1 MRRAAV
7 LGAGSWGTT
16 FAKVLGDAGIDV
28 TLLAR
33 RPEVAR
39 VISEQRSNPDYLPGT
54 TLPEQVTATVDANG
68 VHPWFMGALPEQC
81 AALNRGYLNVVDLT
95 IHAAL
100 TEDPRAIRQA
110 AMMDPNAA
118 ASLTVDQI
126 WELCDALV
134 AALND

>member
-54 TLPEQVTATVDANG
+54 TLPEQVTATVVTSALARPVPLATVQLCPCG
-68 VHPWFMGALPEQC
+68 VST
-81 AALNRGYLNVVDLT
+81 LT
-95 IHAAL
+95 A
-100 TEDPRAIRQA
+100 
-110 AMMDPNAA
+110 
-118 ASLTVDQI
+118 
-126 WELCDALV
+126 
-134 AALND
+134 